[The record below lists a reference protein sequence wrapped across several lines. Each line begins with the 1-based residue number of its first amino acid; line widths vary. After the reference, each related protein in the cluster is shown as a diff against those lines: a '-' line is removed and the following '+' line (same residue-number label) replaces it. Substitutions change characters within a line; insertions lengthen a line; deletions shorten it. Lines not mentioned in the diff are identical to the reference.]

1 MSGFSVSVCL
11 RSLKGKEPW
20 TLAKRKKDGRR
31 QGRKKKKRRK
41 GKLQKRFK
49 CCGPEP

>member
-31 QGRKKKKRRK
+31 QGRKKKKEE
-41 GKLQKRFK
+41 GKVAKKVQVLWT
-49 CCGPEP
+49 

>member
-31 QGRKKKKRRK
+31 QGRKKKKK
-41 GKLQKRFK
+41 EEGKVAKKVQVLWT
-49 CCGPEP
+49 

>member
-11 RSLKGKEPW
+11 RSLKDKEPW

-31 QGRKKKKRRK
+31 QGRKKKKK
-41 GKLQKRFK
+41 EEGKVAKKVQVLWT
-49 CCGPEP
+49 